1 MIMEEDHEEEGRTAA
16 EALHLVNCINF
27 GGCLWNEVH
36 WKAVGW
42 GGMQVGREGGGRRG
56 RDQAHVQPSKDH
68 DDGGDGRD
76 KTSWKADS
84 GSEGGYVRGAV
95 L

>member
-1 MIMEEDHEEEGRTAA
+1 MGKSQELGRMIMEEDHEEEGRTAA

-42 GGMQVGREGGGRRG
+42 GGMQVSREGGAGGGETKRTSSRQRTMTTAATGGTRRRG
-56 RDQAHVQPSKDH
+56 R
-68 DDGGDGRD
+68 
-76 KTSWKADS
+76 
-84 GSEGGYVRGAV
+84 
-95 L
+95 